1 MPFAEQPG
9 LTTDPQDEPFDVLE
23 EDGSLTGR
31 VLPRGQ
37 VHRLGLWHPAFHLW
51 IVADDGDRLSVLL
64 QRRSW
69 TKDTMPG
76 KVDVSV
82 GGHFRAGE
90 YMPSVPP
97 ADRARRAVLRELREE
112 LGLEAELDAVHWLG
126 RRWSVGRG
134 PGVVDCEIQEL
145 FAWSLAS
152 VPERIEAD
160 PQEVSTVYA
169 VSGQAL
175 RSLLEGRHDE
185 VEALVLW
192 SAEGPDSF
200 RTRTVERLTREDLIP
215 RRRDYWLAMLVTL
228 DRWQRGE
235 LVEPLLLREGTEWVV
250 AEQD

>member
-9 LTTDPQDEPFDVLE
+9 LTTDPQDEPFDVLA

-90 YMPSVPP
+90 YTPSVPP

-126 RRWSVGRG
+126 RRWSVGTG
-134 PGVVDCEIQEL
+134 PGVIDREIQDL
-145 FAWSLAS
+145 FVWPVAR
-152 VPERIEAD
+152 VPGGLVPDRR
-160 PQEVSTVYA
+160 EVSAVYA
-169 VSGQAL
+169 VSSRDL
-175 RSLLEGRHDE
+175 RLLLAGEQDE
-185 VEALVLW
+185 TGVSVLW
-192 SAEGPDSF
+192 QAEEDAGSTADSLA
-200 RTRTVERLTREDLIP
+200 RLRLDDLIP
-215 RRRDYWLAMLVTL
+215 GRRGYWLAMLTML
-228 DRWQRGE
+228 ERWLRGE
-235 LVEPLLLREGTEWVV
+235 TIEPLILR
-250 AEQD
+250 A